1 MYACI
6 LDSIANKIHRY
17 SIHWIFSMV
26 WSDLR
31 FHSFGRAYRCCFFA
45 DSIIGSTTSVISRDA
60 TFVRVSFLRHRE
72 RLVHT
77 AWCSPISAGRF
88 HFLSEKSRCLS
99 LYATVRH
106 GYATYRIPLGD
117 ERMNHETAGRVTRAE
132 MHRRKMV
139 EICLLEIS
147 C

>member
-1 MYACI
+1 
-6 LDSIANKIHRY
+6 
-17 SIHWIFSMV
+17 MV
-26 WSDLR
+26 WSGLR

-77 AWCSPISAGRF
+77 AWRSPISAGRF

-99 LYATVRH
+99 LSVPVRHCTPLYTTVRHCTPRVRH

-117 ERMNHETAGRVTRAE
+117 ERMNRETADRVTRAE

-139 EICLLEIS
+139 EIRLSEIS

>member
-1 MYACI
+1 
-6 LDSIANKIHRY
+6 
-17 SIHWIFSMV
+17 MV

-77 AWCSPISAGRF
+77 AWRSPISAGCF

-106 GYATYRIPLGD
+106 CTPRVRHVPNTSWRRAYEPCQFPAHGENMETNFIR
-117 ERMNHETAGRVTRAE
+117 ETAGRVTRAE